1 LATSAPLS
9 LPSGTDLAAACLEGG
24 IQVTAAPWFAFRL
37 RANFERSVAAALQ
50 TRGISAFLPSYSE
63 QVRWS
68 DRFKTVER
76 LLYPGYLFV
85 RCDLAALPQVL
96 SLSGVLSVLDS
107 NIKPCS
113 IPAQEIENVKR
124 VLESPLSVMPAAP
137 AVGERVTV
145 IRGPLEGASGVV
157 VREGRKATLV
167 VSISMMGRGVAVEVN
182 PRDLEKEK
190 TN

>member
-1 LATSAPLS
+1 MTAS
-9 LPSGTDLAAACLEGG
+9 LPLLAGTDAACGVFAGVQVAGGEGWY
-24 IQVTAAPWFAFRL
+24 AL
-37 RANFERSVAAALQ
+37 RVRPNFERTVQHALA
-50 TRGISAFLPSYSE
+50 THAILSFLPSYSE

-68 DRFKTVER
+68 DRTKTVER

-85 RCDLAALPQVL
+85 RCEPAALPQVL
-96 SLSGVLSVLDS
+96 SLSGVLGVLDT
-107 NIKPCS
+107 NVKPTI
-113 IPAQEIENVKR
+113 IPSSEIENVKR

-145 IRGPLEGASGVV
+145 TRGPLEGASGVV